1 LYLKTTKSSE
11 NDKFYTIFV
20 VSIGT
25 KSGGKNGR
33 KVEKKVFL
41 SNYPGLKSE
50 FFEAKNYLKNFIYA
64 FKTQVQKFRKKY
76 LFQFSFKSINML

>member
-64 FKTQVQKFRKKY
+64 FKTPVQ
-76 LFQFSFKSINML
+76 